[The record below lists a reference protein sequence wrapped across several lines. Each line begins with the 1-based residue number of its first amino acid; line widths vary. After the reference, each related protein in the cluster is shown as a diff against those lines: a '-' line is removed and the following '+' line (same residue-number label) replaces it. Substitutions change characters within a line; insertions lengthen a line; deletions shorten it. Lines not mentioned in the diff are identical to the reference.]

1 MVGYLVM
8 KSDFLQVHRHMSP
21 TGSLYL
27 VASQELVYVV
37 GVGGSALVKARDWF
51 SKQFNQLSSM
61 TSRRLLLDYLLI
73 DFPLSGI
80 FFSGGT
86 PGSATF
92 SGQESSLG
100 GMWWPP
106 QDRPSSLGVRGVMG
120 IPNIQGNKENSLFR
134 DSR

>member
-80 FFSGGT
+80 FFRS
-86 PGSATF
+86 F
-92 SGQESSLG
+92 
-100 GMWWPP
+100 
-106 QDRPSSLGVRGVMG
+106 
-120 IPNIQGNKENSLFR
+120 
-134 DSR
+134 